1 MKILGLTAV
10 AVYGGVPYER
20 QESVLA
26 RGSDVIVGTPGRVKD
41 LLTKGTLNFSE
52 LKIVAL
58 DEVDRMLDMGF
69 ADAVDEC
76 IGQCYENSQ
85 PQTLVSYS
93 TASELLPPIFLTK
106 PDLLTY
112 F

>member
-93 TASELLPPIFLTK
+93 SASELLPPIF
-106 PDLLTY
+106 
-112 F
+112 